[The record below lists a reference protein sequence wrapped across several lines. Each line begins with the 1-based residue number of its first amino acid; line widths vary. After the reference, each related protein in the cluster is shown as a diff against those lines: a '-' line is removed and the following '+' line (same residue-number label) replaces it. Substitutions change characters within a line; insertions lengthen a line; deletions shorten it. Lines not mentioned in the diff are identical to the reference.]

1 MKQWQERSE
10 QLESNSNDFEQAI
23 MELNTNGE
31 ETVHLWQ
38 ERTLTLESQM
48 KSQEKEAAHVIT
60 EWENQV
66 LEQQLVAK
74 ENDNTVA
81 ELRAEVTTLATDLK
95 SNKAESEKTQDHFKK
110 TQDLSAQCSSEW
122 HKK

>member
-1 MKQWQERSE
+1 
-10 QLESNSNDFEQAI
+10 
-23 MELNTNGE
+23 
-31 ETVHLWQ
+31 
-38 ERTLTLESQM
+38 M